1 MCVREEDG
9 LQVAERY
16 ANGERGMPVEASI
29 SILERHIALTNTI
42 MGLNV
47 ERDLRTVPSF

>member
-1 MCVREEDG
+1 MEVSFI
-9 LQVAERY
+9 QERD
-16 ANGERGMPVEASI
+16 
-29 SILERHIALTNTI
+29 IALTNTI

>member
-16 ANGERGMPVEASI
+16 ANGERGMEASI